1 MPTALD
7 AVATEG
13 VASLGVRMPDTVAP
27 TLRKWELG
35 GWLRRLRLKAGLS
48 IEDAA
53 GRLLCSPSKISR
65 LETGARSASQRDV
78 RDLCDLYE
86 VGKTERAELMELARP
101 VREPAYWKGVE
112 ARPNYATYMELEAA
126 ATAAHCWDSV
136 RIPALLQI
144 PEYSRAVISA
154 IEPQYSAKAVDR
166 LVETRRYRKRLLEDS
181 PPLQLRWVIDE
192 AAFHRRVGGPEAMSA
207 QIAHVI
213 EVSKR
218 PNVIVQLLP
227 FSDGAHPGMD
237 GAFTVLDFAREAVES
252 VVYLEGRAGGR
263 ILTEPAK
270 TAKYIETF
278 DLLRSD
284 AASQAA
290 TQRRLQE
297 IAGMMRVPAPAS

>member
-1 MPTALD
+1 MPETD
-7 AVATEG
+7 
-13 VASLGVRMPDTVAP
+13 AP

-35 GWLRRLRLKAGLS
+35 IRLRRLRLKAGLS
-48 IEDAA
+48 VEDAA
-53 GRLLCSPSKISR
+53 GRLLCSASKISR
-65 LETGARSASQRDV
+65 LETGARSASPRDV

-86 VGKTERAELMELARP
+86 VDKAERVELMELARP

-112 ARPNYATYMELEAA
+112 ARSNYATYMELEAA
-126 ATAAHCWDSV
+126 ATAVHCWDSV
-136 RIPALLQI
+136 RIPALLQTL
-144 PEYSRAVISA
+144 EYSHAVISA

-166 LVETRRYRKRLLEDS
+166 LVETRRHRKRLLEDS
-181 PPLQLRWVIDE
+181 PPLQLRCVIDE
-192 AAFHRRVGGPEAMSA
+192 AAFHRQVGGAEAMAA

-218 PNVIVQLLP
+218 PNVVVQLLP

-237 GAFTVLDFAREAVES
+237 GAFTVLDFAREPVES

-284 AASQAA
+284 AAPQAT

-297 IAGMMRVPAPAS
+297 IAETMRAPALALK